1 MDQDTSYGTRYIAL
15 LRKRSE
21 KGTYMLAAAF
31 TMILGV
37 CYGLWFYNSAV
48 PTGAIFPSVRAL
60 VGLLVLLCI
69 WRDIAA
75 VVARHALLLT
85 GLLFPFVNQA
95 MLGGIGP
102 SGLLMFWSM
111 PMLVMAVNVQSGP
124 VRYFYL
130 TLTGTLFVLF
140 AAFDPTIGDAPRAAD
155 QMNGLLLSFNIG
167 LVMVLNF
174 VLADLLLRS
183 QRKLRR
189 AIFTIKNESEDRLK
203 RSLAERNDE
212 HLKSLQYA
220 SRIQRALMPD
230 TDRLNELFEEVHV
243 HYKPMEAVGGDLLW
257 HGRVGDRSYFV
268 IMDCTGHGVPGGL
281 MSMMMHGLL
290 NEASHAVHK
299 LSVSELMALTLQL
312 LDDRLDRDRTGTMD
326 DADLAA
332 LCFDH
337 SKRELTCCSL
347 GCGVLIQQAD
357 GMERIDSRRRNSLR
371 NGQDRTLGLTEHRV
385 HVGPETRIH
394 LFTDGILDQFCANDQ
409 RRFTLGRLVRI
420 LSEAKDRTPGDQ
432 MGHLLNAFEE
442 WRGSTEQIDDIL
454 MVSLVPARAWYS
466 EAEVSRSEAA

>member
-1 MDQDTSYGTRYIAL
+1 MGQDTNYGTRYIAL

-111 PMLVMAVNVQSGP
+111 PMLVIAVNVQSGP
-124 VRYFYL
+124 LRYFYL

-140 AAFDPTIGDAPRAAD
+140 AAFDPTIGDAPHAAD
-155 QMNGLLLSFNIG
+155 QMNYVLLSFNIG

-203 RSLAERNDE
+203 RS
-212 HLKSLQYA
+212 S
-220 SRIQRALMPD
+220 
-230 TDRLNELFEEVHV
+230 
-243 HYKPMEAVGGDLLW
+243 
-257 HGRVGDRSYFV
+257 
-268 IMDCTGHGVPGGL
+268 
-281 MSMMMHGLL
+281 
-290 NEASHAVHK
+290 
-299 LSVSELMALTLQL
+299 
-312 LDDRLDRDRTGTMD
+312 
-326 DADLAA
+326 
-332 LCFDH
+332 
-337 SKRELTCCSL
+337 
-347 GCGVLIQQAD
+347 
-357 GMERIDSRRRNSLR
+357 R
-371 NGQDRTLGLTEHRV
+371 NGMTNT
-385 HVGPETRIH
+385 
-394 LFTDGILDQFCANDQ
+394 
-409 RRFTLGRLVRI
+409 
-420 LSEAKDRTPGDQ
+420 
-432 MGHLLNAFEE
+432 
-442 WRGSTEQIDDIL
+442 
-454 MVSLVPARAWYS
+454 
-466 EAEVSRSEAA
+466 